1 MYDMYPW
8 PGHAAAD
15 ATRARRTPARAT
27 ARARATQAVQI
38 ALDRRDNG
46 GDAAV
51 AAITGDA
58 AAEPTAGRTRQ

>member
-8 PGHAAAD
+8 PRHAPAEHGESG
-15 ATRARRTPARAT
+15 RTSAQ

-46 GDAAV
+46 GDPQGPAGAP
-51 AAITGDA
+51 
-58 AAEPTAGRTRQ
+58 AEPAAGPARQ